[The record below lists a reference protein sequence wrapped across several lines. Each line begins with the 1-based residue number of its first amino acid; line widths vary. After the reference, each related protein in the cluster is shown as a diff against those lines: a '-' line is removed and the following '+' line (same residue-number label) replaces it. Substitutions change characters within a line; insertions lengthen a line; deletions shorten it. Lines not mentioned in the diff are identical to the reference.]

1 MAWFNLLGMA
11 LKTGVH
17 IYSNRQ
23 RTKQAMS
30 DAQLRHAELMSQGKI
45 EYSGKLLDH
54 QKADWK
60 DEFVLVI
67 ISIPIALLA
76 WSVFSDDP
84 DIQTKVDLF
93 FERFSNLPFWFQSIW
108 VAVIGAIFGIKAT
121 GLIKRK

>member
-11 LKTGVH
+11 LKTGAH

>member
-1 MAWFNLLGMA
+1 MAWFGLAKIA
-11 LKTGVH
+11 LQAGAK

-23 RTKQAMS
+23 RTKMAMS

-54 QKADWK
+54 QKSDWK

>member
-11 LKTGVH
+11 LKTGAH

-54 QKADWK
+54 QKSDWK

>member
-1 MAWFNLLGMA
+1 MAWFGLAKIA
-11 LKTGVH
+11 LQAGAK

-23 RTKQAMS
+23 RTKMAMS

-60 DEFVLVI
+60 DEFVLVV

-84 DIQTKVDLF
+84 DIQKKVDLF

>member
-1 MAWFNLLGMA
+1 MAWFGLAKIA
-11 LKTGVH
+11 LQAGAK

-23 RTKQAMS
+23 RTKMAMS

-60 DEFVLVI
+60 DEFVLVV

>member
-1 MAWFNLLGMA
+1 MAWFNLISLA
-11 LKTGVH
+11 LKTGSH
-17 IYSNRQ
+17 ISQNRQ
-23 RTKQAMS
+23 RTKYYMS
-30 DAQLRHAELMSQGKI
+30 DAQLRHVELKSQGKI
-45 EYSGKLLDH
+45 EYQRKLLDQ
-54 QKADWK
+54 QKNDWK
-60 DEFVLVI
+60 DEFVLII

-84 DIQTKVDLF
+84 DIQVKVDLF

>member
-1 MAWFNLLGMA
+1 MAWFGLAKIA
-11 LKTGVH
+11 LQAGAK

-23 RTKQAMS
+23 RTKMAMS

-84 DIQTKVDLF
+84 DIQKKVDLF

>member
-54 QKADWK
+54 QKSDWK

>member
-1 MAWFNLLGMA
+1 MAWFGLAKIA
-11 LKTGVH
+11 LQAGAK

-23 RTKQAMS
+23 RTKMAMS

>member
-1 MAWFNLLGMA
+1 MAWFNLISLA
-11 LKTGVH
+11 LKTGSH
-17 IYSNRQ
+17 IYQNRQ
-23 RTKQAMS
+23 RTKSYMS
-30 DAQLRHAELMSQGKI
+30 DAQLRHAELMAQGKI
-45 EYSGKLLDH
+45 EYQGKLLDQ
-54 QKADWK
+54 QKNDWK
-60 DEFVLVI
+60 DEFVLII

-84 DIQTKVDLF
+84 DIQVKVDLF